1 MTKSRWPRIK
11 HYKRRLGALERRSFK
26 LERQKQFL
34 RTPWGDGLA
43 LFHNP
48 FEIDAVLRQFEELG
62 LTDLLDPPPD
72 IEPQGAEY
80 REILENLFSQKS
92 WSNYAEKMADGM
104 ARICAAVGADAA
116 SIETFDEDV
125 PAAWHEFGKQEAE
138 AWFLTN
144 FALFYSR
151 QNASH
156 ADIEERLRWAHA
168 LGRLLEWRR
177 WRREGHDLGAVQ
189 QARFSSGRDKKE
201 GSKAVRQS
209 KDRRRREIAEIVGKL
224 GDAPRFKTG
233 KKAGEV
239 NFSEWARE
247 VLKEARIDSALAHKD
262 GDHGKAGILNEIAG
276 QTEKTVISAIKFA
289 IQCGEIGKTK

>member
-1 MTKSRWPRIK
+1 MS
-11 HYKRRLGALERRSFK
+11 
-26 LERQKQFL
+26 
-34 RTPWGDGLA
+34 DGLA
-43 LFHNP
+43 LLHNP
-48 FEIDAVLRQFEELG
+48 FEIDAGLRQFEELG

-72 IEPQGAEY
+72 IELQGAEY

-104 ARICAAVGADAA
+104 ARICAAVGVDAA
-116 SIETFDEDV
+116 SIETFGKDDPASSRNFDERD
-125 PAAWHEFGKQEAE
+125 AE

-177 WRREGHDLGAVQ
+177 WRSEGHDLRAVQ

-201 GSKAVRQS
+201 GSKAVTQF
-209 KDRRRREIAEIVGKL
+209 KDRRRREIVEIVGKL

-262 GDHGKAGILNEIAG
+262 GDHVKAGILNEIAG